1 MRVALPL
8 LAALALGACASDLPT
23 DSYCKLY
30 ERVLPDREEV
40 GALKRPTKEAILAN
54 ERTYVRG
61 CTPGGLGVGRH

>member
-1 MRVALPL
+1 MRLIPL
-8 LAALALGACASDLPT
+8 LLALALGACAGDLPT

-54 ERTYVRG
+54 ERTYIRD
-61 CTPGGLGVGRH
+61 CTPGGLRPGRR